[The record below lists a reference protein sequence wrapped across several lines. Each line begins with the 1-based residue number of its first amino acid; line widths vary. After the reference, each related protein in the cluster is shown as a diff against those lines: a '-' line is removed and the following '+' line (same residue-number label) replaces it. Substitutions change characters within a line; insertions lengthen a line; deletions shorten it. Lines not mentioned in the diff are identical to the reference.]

1 MNRWVKSLLVTG
13 ISFLLC
19 LILFSLLSNFNI
31 DNKMHENLNM
41 LALVLSI
48 SISLITVN
56 TISKKREKNIKDN
69 SEKIK
74 QIEEL
79 NKNFKKIIC
88 KKRDIIQRE
97 YSRKSLDRVNVMIS
111 LNIILK
117 IILKGLEQILKIQYT
132 IYLYLM
138 SMRRM

>member
-1 MNRWVKSLLVTG
+1 MNRWVKVLLVTG

-19 LILFSLLSNFNI
+19 LIFFSLLSNFNI

-48 SISLITVN
+48 CLSLVIVN
-56 TISKKREKNIKDN
+56 TISQKREKNIKDN

-79 NKNFKKIIC
+79 NKNFKK
-88 KKRDIIQRE
+88 
-97 YSRKSLDRVNVMIS
+97 
-111 LNIILK
+111 
-117 IILKGLEQILKIQYT
+117 
-132 IYLYLM
+132 
-138 SMRRM
+138 

>member
-19 LILFSLLSNFNI
+19 LIFFSLLSNFNI

-56 TISKKREKNIKDN
+56 TISKKREK
-69 SEKIK
+69 
-74 QIEEL
+74 
-79 NKNFKKIIC
+79 
-88 KKRDIIQRE
+88 
-97 YSRKSLDRVNVMIS
+97 
-111 LNIILK
+111 ILK
-117 IILKGLEQILKIQYT
+117 IIVKK
-132 IYLYLM
+132 
-138 SMRRM
+138 

>member
-19 LILFSLLSNFNI
+19 LIFFSLLSNFNI

-56 TISKKREKNIKDN
+56 TICKKREKNIKDN

-74 QIEEL
+74 
-79 NKNFKKIIC
+79 
-88 KKRDIIQRE
+88 
-97 YSRKSLDRVNVMIS
+97 
-111 LNIILK
+111 
-117 IILKGLEQILKIQYT
+117 
-132 IYLYLM
+132 
-138 SMRRM
+138 